1 MNNFDDVYALN
12 RDERQISNLETYRR
26 FISKGDKPLKCIN
39 DEDAK
44 AIKDVLSGKGRV
56 LAVADGRRSMAGNHK
71 YVLFVKEEGGVK
83 VYLYTILNG
92 LYNEMGPYK
101 DLDTAMSNADCYGL
115 FEECKQVANIKVL
128 ENNMN
133 KKLFEE
139 IIDEWDEVA
148 DEVIDSIAEEVFNTY
163 SEDMFNKLEFEL
175 NSSSIIGPDGRQDY
189 GKLKDDIKAWSNIE
203 DEIDLD
209 EDPVSISE
217 VYMQSQNYEDFFL
230 DRLQYWMDCNEGNC
244 LNESVKSRK
253 LRENEDWDDDD
264 VMTYDGDEMEDCSW
278 DDFDDEYGG
287 TVLGGDFDDDDSN
300 FAMSDDADLDD
311 WVREGKKVV
320 FDNILKEGR
329 NHNRVALRYA
339 KSYEEFYDDDKHNAV
354 AKQVEDVTG
363 LPGWYVGE
371 WGDGA
376 IALVYSGD
384 ESDLT
389 PEIVA
394 TARNIFKKA
403 W

>member
-26 FISKGDKPLKCIN
+26 FISKGDKPLECIN

-56 LAVADGRRSMAGNHK
+56 LAVADGRRSLAGNHK
-71 YVLFVKEEGGVK
+71 YVLFVKEDGGVK
-83 VYLYTILNG
+83 VYLYTVLNG

-139 IIDEWDEVA
+139 II
-148 DEVIDSIAEEVFNTY
+148 
-163 SEDMFNKLEFEL
+163 
-175 NSSSIIGPDGRQDY
+175 
-189 GKLKDDIKAWSNIE
+189 
-203 DEIDLD
+203 
-209 EDPVSISE
+209 
-217 VYMQSQNYEDFFL
+217 
-230 DRLQYWMDCNEGNC
+230 
-244 LNESVKSRK
+244 
-253 LRENEDWDDDD
+253 EDWDDDD
-264 VMTYDGDEMEDCSW
+264 VMTYDGDEMEDWSW

-287 TVLGGDFDDDDSN
+287 PNPHQEMEDHLADSFPTRDSEYQDDEGDYDPFSYVQMGDGSGGIGKRTKAAAYASNLKGGDYAPTFDDGTVLGGNFDNDDNSD
-300 FAMSDDADLDD
+300 FAMSDDADLDA
-311 WVREGKKVV
+311 WAREGKKIS
-320 FDNILKEGR
+320 DNRLKEGR

-339 KSYEEFYDDDKHNAV
+339 KSYNEFYDDDKHNAV

>member
-26 FISKGDKPLKCIN
+26 FISKGDKPLECIN

-44 AIKDVLSGKGRV
+44 AIKDVLSGKGKL
-56 LAVADGRRSMAGNHK
+56 LAVVDGRRSMAGNHK

-83 VYLYTILNG
+83 VYLYTVLNG

-139 IIDEWDEVA
+139 II
-148 DEVIDSIAEEVFNTY
+148 
-163 SEDMFNKLEFEL
+163 
-175 NSSSIIGPDGRQDY
+175 
-189 GKLKDDIKAWSNIE
+189 
-203 DEIDLD
+203 
-209 EDPVSISE
+209 
-217 VYMQSQNYEDFFL
+217 
-230 DRLQYWMDCNEGNC
+230 
-244 LNESVKSRK
+244 
-253 LRENEDWDDDD
+253 EDWDDDD
-264 VMTYDGDEMEDCSW
+264 VMTYDGDEMEDWSW

-287 TVLGGDFDDDDSN
+287 KDPHQEM
-300 FAMSDDADLDD
+300 ADDADLDD
-311 WVREGKKVV
+311 WIREGKKVV
-320 FDNILKEGR
+320 FGNILKEGR

>member
-26 FISKGDKPLKCIN
+26 FISKGDKPLECIN

-44 AIKDVLSGKGRV
+44 AIKDALSGKGKV
-56 LAVADGRRSMAGNHK
+56 LAVVDGRRSMAGNHK
-71 YVLFVKEEGGVK
+71 YVLFVKEDDGVK
-83 VYLYTILNG
+83 VYLYTVLNG

-139 IIDEWDEVA
+139 II
-148 DEVIDSIAEEVFNTY
+148 
-163 SEDMFNKLEFEL
+163 
-175 NSSSIIGPDGRQDY
+175 
-189 GKLKDDIKAWSNIE
+189 
-203 DEIDLD
+203 
-209 EDPVSISE
+209 
-217 VYMQSQNYEDFFL
+217 
-230 DRLQYWMDCNEGNC
+230 
-244 LNESVKSRK
+244 
-253 LRENEDWDDDD
+253 EDWDDDD
-264 VMTYDGDEMEDCSW
+264 VMTYDGDEMEDWSW
-278 DDFDDEYGG
+278 EDEPEY
-287 TVLGGDFDDDDSN
+287 
-300 FAMSDDADLDD
+300 DD

-339 KSYEEFYDDDKHNAV
+339 KSYNEFYDDDKHNAV

-363 LPGWYVGE
+363 LQGWYVGE

>member
-56 LAVADGRRSMAGNHK
+56 LAVADGRRSLAGNHK

-83 VYLYTILNG
+83 VYLYTVLNG

-139 IIDEWDEVA
+139 II
-148 DEVIDSIAEEVFNTY
+148 
-163 SEDMFNKLEFEL
+163 
-175 NSSSIIGPDGRQDY
+175 
-189 GKLKDDIKAWSNIE
+189 
-203 DEIDLD
+203 
-209 EDPVSISE
+209 
-217 VYMQSQNYEDFFL
+217 
-230 DRLQYWMDCNEGNC
+230 
-244 LNESVKSRK
+244 
-253 LRENEDWDDDD
+253 EDWDDDD
-264 VMTYDGDEMEDCSW
+264 VMTYDGDEMEDWSW

-287 TVLGGDFDDDDSN
+287 KDPHQEMEDHLADSFPTRDSEYQDDEGDYDPFSYVQMGDGSGGIGKRTKTAAYASNLKGGDYAPTFDDGTVLGGNFDNNDNLD
-300 FAMSDDADLDD
+300 FAMSDDADLDA
-311 WVREGKKVV
+311 WAREGKKIS
-320 FDNILKEGR
+320 DNRLKEGR

-394 TARNIFKKA
+394 IARNTFKKA